1 MEKTVSGLLP
11 STCTQGNEIYPVMGT
26 EDYFEP
32 AMEIRHADGNPTSV
46 LKYVSHEQTMVDGG
60 VQTKILLKD
69 ELYPVNVT
77 LYYIAYEKEN
87 IIKQWSEIQHQEKGK
102 VYLGRYASSMLYLE
116 SDAYYL
122 TEFSGDRKSVV

>member
-1 MEKTVSGLLP
+1 MNKAILTAVLAFVSATVAAAKTNISVTTSKTQLVMQVKDNGRLYQTYFGARLSESVNLDELDMPRGTVS

-60 VQTKILLKD
+60 VQTKILLK
-69 ELYPVNVT
+69 ERT
-77 LYYIAYEKEN
+77 LP
-87 IIKQWSEIQHQEKGK
+87 
-102 VYLGRYASSMLYLE
+102 R
-116 SDAYYL
+116 
-122 TEFSGDRKSVV
+122 